1 MSSTNNN
8 ISEQDAQNEEIYKF
22 LSMIDFITNNIPA
35 PSEMLQDPINREQYD
50 LLYQNFGLA
59 TPKKQIQIKT
69 YSELCKLTGLKPSNN
84 NKTKQNQLEELKNFL
99 KITYRNKKYTISQVY
114 SYQDCI
120 QNKIKSNFNNKSF
133 YNFYTFLCYYYE
145 VTKSMNIIL
154 DAKEISYIVNFI
166 SQLFIDSKNDLEKR
180 KQIER
185 ALDDKALIANIT
197 RHPELKEIKE
207 IIIKER
213 EQEEEYTTPVA
224 KEQLSEVFT
233 YTTRSYNGR
242 IEKLLAKIEKEC
254 LILTN
259 QIYIGIYLIRKSNYS
274 IPNYNANDYQG
285 KEREA
290 KIKQIIKYLDFDET
304 DVMNDLKSGK
314 LIFEDL
320 LELELEKKN
329 ATEGYYYASRVL
341 TEDELEKMLSINWE
355 IFTELD
361 IISQKE
367 IYTERKKEAYDKKRR
382 YKIKVNMG
390 FEGIYKAY
398 SITFNQDG
406 ANALSNFYK
415 EKLVL
420 GKDFTKS
427 LDEVNKDFVKDLKQ
441 RKAERETRENL
452 PIQEWKNI
460 ELNKFY
466 YNEAVDK
473 VVRYS
478 PSGCSPNGYS
488 PSGNSPSSNENIP
501 ESLILPYQIKE
512 GWDNIIKRSEKIK
525 ETTKEHRKYRFI

>member
-1 MSSTNNN
+1 MSTTNNN

-59 TPKKQIQIKT
+59 TPKNPIQIKT

-145 VTKSMNIIL
+145 ITKSMNIIL

-185 ALDDKALIANIT
+185 ELDDKALIANIS

-259 QIYIGIYLIRKSNYS
+259 QVYIGIYLIRKSNYS

-285 KEREA
+285 KEKEA

-367 IYTERKKEAYDKKRR
+367 IYTERKKETYDKKRR

-427 LDEVNKDFVKDLKQ
+427 LDEVNKNFVKDLKQ

-478 PSGCSPNGYS
+478 PSS
-488 PSGNSPSSNENIP
+488 NSPSNNENIP